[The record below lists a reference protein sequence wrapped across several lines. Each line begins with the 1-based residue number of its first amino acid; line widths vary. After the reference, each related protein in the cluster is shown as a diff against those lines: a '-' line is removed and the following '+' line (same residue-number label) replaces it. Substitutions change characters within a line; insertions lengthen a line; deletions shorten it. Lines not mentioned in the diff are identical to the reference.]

1 MLIVKCTCGER
12 ICIVPDLHAMS
23 TAIKMHAN
31 KHRKEDRERVED
43 YLNSEIVT
51 AIASANGFWQGH
63 ASTSFPLGKQ
73 SAEG

>member
-1 MLIVKCTCGER
+1 
-12 ICIVPDLHAMS
+12 MS